1 MTDGSGD
8 QIHALIARLYPIGR
22 SITGAGVRKTFDI
35 LRELIPLE
43 TCEVPT
49 GTQAY
54 DWAVPKEWNI
64 REAWIRGPDGQK
76 VVDFSEHNL
85 HVMGYSVPVH
95 TRMPLAELKNRI
107 HTLPEH
113 PHWIPY
119 RTSYYRED
127 WGFCVPHARFESW
140 PDGEYEVF
148 IDATLED
155 GSLTYAELLLP
166 GQTERDVLFF
176 AHSCH
181 PSLCNDNLSGLSVL
195 TFLARW
201 LSDRPRRLNYRF
213 VFAPATIGS
222 ITWLSRNEEILPRI
236 KYGLVASLLGDA
248 GHFTYKR
255 TRAGEASVDRAMIQ
269 VLEDRSTAF
278 DVVDFL
284 PWGYD
289 ERQFCSPGIDLP
301 VGRLTRT
308 PNGKFSEYHTS
319 ADDLEFVRP
328 ESLAESLDVLKRFVE
343 VIESD
348 RVYVN
353 SAPKGE
359 PQLGKRGLYGSVGGY
374 QNIETD
380 RLALLWVLNLSDGR
394 YSLRDIVTRS
404 GLSHDAIDR
413 AAEVLHQKGLLRET

>member
-1 MTDGSGD
+1 
-8 QIHALIARLYPIGR
+8 
-22 SITGAGVRKTFDI
+22 
-35 LRELIPLE
+35 
-43 TCEVPT
+43 
-49 GTQAY
+49 
-54 DWAVPKEWNI
+54 
-64 REAWIRGPDGQK
+64 
-76 VVDFSEHNL
+76 
-85 HVMGYSVPVH
+85 
-95 TRMPLAELKNRI
+95 
-107 HTLPEH
+107 
-113 PHWIPY
+113 
-119 RTSYYRED
+119 
-127 WGFCVPHARFESW
+127 
-140 PDGEYEVF
+140 
-148 IDATLED
+148 
-155 GSLTYAELLLP
+155 
-166 GQTERDVLFF
+166 
-176 AHSCH
+176 
-181 PSLCNDNLSGLSVL
+181 
-195 TFLARW
+195 
-201 LSDRPRRLNYRF
+201 
-213 VFAPATIGS
+213 
-222 ITWLSRNEEILPRI
+222 
-236 KYGLVASLLGDA
+236 
-248 GHFTYKR
+248 
-255 TRAGEASVDRAMIQ
+255 MIQ

-413 AAEVLHQKGLLRET
+413 AAEVLHQQGLLRET

>member
-1 MTDGSGD
+1 MKDGSGE

-22 SITGAGVRKTFDI
+22 SITGEGVRKTFDI

-54 DWAVPKEWNI
+54 DWTVPKEWNI

-181 PSLCNDNLSGLSVL
+181 P
-195 TFLARW
+195 
-201 LSDRPRRLNYRF
+201 
-213 VFAPATIGS
+213 
-222 ITWLSRNEEILPRI
+222 
-236 KYGLVASLLGDA
+236 
-248 GHFTYKR
+248 
-255 TRAGEASVDRAMIQ
+255 
-269 VLEDRSTAF
+269 
-278 DVVDFL
+278 
-284 PWGYD
+284 
-289 ERQFCSPGIDLP
+289 
-301 VGRLTRT
+301 
-308 PNGKFSEYHTS
+308 
-319 ADDLEFVRP
+319 
-328 ESLAESLDVLKRFVE
+328 
-343 VIESD
+343 
-348 RVYVN
+348 
-353 SAPKGE
+353 
-359 PQLGKRGLYGSVGGY
+359 
-374 QNIETD
+374 
-380 RLALLWVLNLSDGR
+380 
-394 YSLRDIVTRS
+394 
-404 GLSHDAIDR
+404 
-413 AAEVLHQKGLLRET
+413 